1 MSKVKAGIGKDED
14 VGGLVEGVSSAHS
27 WIKAQTMIRPT
38 KLGAKKRDEDNE
50 DGEEDNE
57 IQITL
62 TSRNPNDSFY
72 QVWWIHDKGEY
83 RQVAFKESM
92 IDHLHIESCITLVT
106 DRSSNEDKLE
116 ADAGEN
122 VKTHATEDA
131 KRANHFAFLER
142 ATQTKVYEL
151 LESESQTDPPPM

>member
-1 MSKVKAGIGKDED
+1 MSKVKDEE

-38 KLGAKKRDEDNE
+38 KLGAKKRDEDDE

-57 IQITL
+57 INITL

-72 QVWWIHDKGEY
+72 QVWWIHDKGEF

-92 IDHLHIESCITLVT
+92 IDHLEIESSITLVT
-106 DRSSNEDKLE
+106 NTITKDAKSED
-116 ADAGEN
+116 GEN
-122 VKTHATEDA
+122 CEKTDGDVDV

-151 LESESQTDPPPM
+151 IESESQTDPPPM

>member
-1 MSKVKAGIGKDED
+1 MSKVKDEE

-38 KLGAKKRDEDNE
+38 KLGAKKRDDDDE

-57 IQITL
+57 IDITL

-72 QVWWIHDKGEY
+72 QVWWIHDKGEFK
-83 RQVAFKESM
+83 QVAFQESM
-92 IDHLHIESCITLVT
+92 IDHLDIESSITLVT
-106 DRSSNEDKLE
+106 TQITPNTIDETFEVENTDKTNG
-116 ADAGEN
+116 DD
-122 VKTHATEDA
+122 VKQ
-131 KRANHFAFLER
+131 ANHFAFLER

>member
-1 MSKVKAGIGKDED
+1 MSKVKDEE

-38 KLGAKKRDEDNE
+38 KLGAKKRDEDDE

-57 IQITL
+57 IDITL

-72 QVWWIHDKGEY
+72 QVWWIHDKGEFK
-83 RQVAFKESM
+83 QVAFQESM
-92 IDHLHIESCITLVT
+92 IDHLEIESSITLVT
-106 DRSSNEDKLE
+106 NQITQNTNDQTFEVEN
-116 ADAGEN
+116 GEN
-122 VKTHATEDA
+122 TEKTNGDDV

-151 LESESQTDPPPM
+151 LESESQTE

>member
-1 MSKVKAGIGKDED
+1 MSKVKDEE
-14 VGGLVEGVSSAHS
+14 VGNLVEGVSSAHS

-38 KLGAKKRDEDNE
+38 KLGAKKRDEDDE

-83 RQVAFKESM
+83 RQVAFQESM
-92 IDHLHIESCITLVT
+92 IDHLEIESSITLVT
-106 DRSSNEDKLE
+106 KDQTSEV
-116 ADAGEN
+116 EN
-122 VKTHATEDA
+122 GDNDEKTDSDDV

-142 ATQTKVYEL
+142 ATQTKVYER

>member
-1 MSKVKAGIGKDED
+1 MSKVKDEE

-38 KLGAKKRDEDNE
+38 KLGAKKRDDDDE

-57 IQITL
+57 IDITL

-72 QVWWIHDKGEY
+72 QVWWIHDKGEFK
-83 RQVAFKESM
+83 QVAFQESM
-92 IDHLHIESCITLVT
+92 IDHLDIESSITLVT
-106 DRSSNEDKLE
+106 TQITPNANDETFEVENTDKTNG
-116 ADAGEN
+116 DD
-122 VKTHATEDA
+122 V

>member
-1 MSKVKAGIGKDED
+1 MSKVKDEE

-38 KLGAKKRDEDNE
+38 KLGAKKRDEDDE

-83 RQVAFKESM
+83 KQVAFQESM
-92 IDHLHIESCITLVT
+92 IDHLEIESSITLVT
-106 DRSSNEDKLE
+106 KDQTSESEN
-116 ADAGEN
+116 GEN
-122 VKTHATEDA
+122 DEKTDGDDV

-142 ATQTKVYEL
+142 ATQTKVCER

>member
-1 MSKVKAGIGKDED
+1 MSKVKDEE

-38 KLGAKKRDEDNE
+38 KLGAKKRDEDDE

-72 QVWWIHDKGEY
+72 QVWWIHDKGEF

-92 IDHLHIESCITLVT
+92 IDHLNIESSITLVT
-106 DRSSNEDKLE
+106 NQHTNDETSE
-116 ADAGEN
+116 AENGEIIEQ
-122 VKTHATEDA
+122 TEGDEV

>member
-1 MSKVKAGIGKDED
+1 MSKVKDEE

-38 KLGAKKRDEDNE
+38 KLGAKKRDEDDE

-72 QVWWIHDKGEY
+72 QVWWIHDKGEF
-83 RQVAFKESM
+83 RQVAFQESM
-92 IDHLHIESCITLVT
+92 IDHLNIESSITLVT
-106 DRSSNEDKLE
+106 NQLTNDETSEAENGEIIEKAEEDE
-116 ADAGEN
+116 
-122 VKTHATEDA
+122 V

>member
-1 MSKVKAGIGKDED
+1 MSKVKDEE

-38 KLGAKKRDEDNE
+38 KLGAKKRDEDDE

-57 IQITL
+57 IDITL

-72 QVWWIHDKGEY
+72 QVWWIHDKGEFK
-83 RQVAFKESM
+83 QVAFQESM
-92 IDHLHIESCITLVT
+92 IDHLEIESSITLVT
-106 DRSSNEDKLE
+106 NQITQNTNDQTFEVEN
-116 ADAGEN
+116 GEN
-122 VKTHATEDA
+122 TEKTNGDDV